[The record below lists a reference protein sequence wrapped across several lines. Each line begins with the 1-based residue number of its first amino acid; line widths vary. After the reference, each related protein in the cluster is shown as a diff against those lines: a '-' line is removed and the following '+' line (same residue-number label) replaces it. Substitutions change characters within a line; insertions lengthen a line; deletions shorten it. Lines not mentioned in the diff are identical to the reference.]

1 MNQYHSV
8 EEILKLYSDKDAIE
22 IIEIMMEKEVIRSLD
37 ELKNSPSDENAL
49 VQSSNAGY
57 VSGIMW
63 VRGELV
69 KIKEALKK

>member
-8 EEILKLYSDKDAIE
+8 EEILELYNDKDVIE

-37 ELKNSPSDENAL
+37 ELKNSPSDENGL